1 MFHVWSGWR
10 SRMSVFSIPLS
21 WFRGV
26 TNFMNNFTQGRGIE
40 IELPDNPKIE
50 SPVKIKAS
58 QEVLDALD
66 SIGKLKTVSAPD
78 EIGELASGTEITSS
92 PGTKKTDSFTAGAIG
107 GSGISLK
114 VLCRSADDGA
124 TSVLHFRELII
135 TSDGRIYMVKAES
148 DAQAVFSGQ

>member
-50 SPVKIKAS
+50 SPVKIKVS
-58 QEVLDALD
+58 KEVLEALD
-66 SIGKLKTVSAPD
+66 SIEKLKTVPEPD
-78 EIGELASGTEITSS
+78 KITELTSGTESTSS

-107 GSGISLK
+107 ESGISLK

-124 TSVLHFRELII
+124 TAVLHFRELII